1 MKRRVLIMSN
11 NINESNVK
19 KKIEADDKKAFKPF
33 IILMIIC
40 IIGGGF
46 VGFFSAMLADNA
58 DMSILVSYIKDGVQN
73 GAPVIALITTMIL
86 VIYAGIVLKK
96 VKKEYNTSLI
106 EEGNDEQIEESERKM
121 EYVMLF
127 SGIDFVVVMFSLA
140 AATEG
145 MLVSDEIVMPLI
157 RAAIS
162 VFDIFFAIF
171 VITKIQ
177 KQCVNMI
184 REVNPEK
191 KGSVYDRN
199 FQKEWFASCDEAEKQ
214 QIYEASWSS
223 YKAMSKAINI
233 MWLVCIIGG
242 GLFEWGIM
250 PSFVVSVLWLVQII
264 SYSAN
269 SLKKSKKK

>member
-11 NINESNVK
+11 NINENDVK

-33 IILMIIC
+33 VILMTIC
-40 IIGGGF
+40 LIGGGF
-46 VGFFSAMLADNA
+46 IGFFSAMLADNV
-58 DMSILVSYIKDGVQN
+58 DISTLVSYIKDGVQN
-73 GAPVIALITTMIL
+73 GTPIIALITTMIL
-86 VIYAGIVLKK
+86 VVYAGTVLKK
-96 VKKEYNTSLI
+96 VKKEYNPSLI
-106 EEGNDEQIEESERKM
+106 EEGNDEQIEESERKI

-127 SGIDFVVVMFSLA
+127 SGIDFVVVMFALA
-140 AATEG
+140 VATDG
-145 MLVSDEIVMPLI
+145 MLVSDDIVMPLI
-157 RAAIS
+157 RSAIS
-162 VFDIFFAIF
+162 IFDIFFAMF

-177 KQCVNMI
+177 KQCVNLI

-223 YKAMSKAINI
+223 YKAMSKAISI
-233 MWLVCIIGG
+233 MWLICIIGG
-242 GLFEWGIM
+242 GLFGWGIM
-250 PSFVVSVLWLVQII
+250 PSFVVSVLWLVQLI

-269 SLKKSKKK
+269 SLKKSKNK